1 MLKKGPKVVEFIV
14 LLDHS
19 FTILLPSNF
28 SHNIKSK
35 MKMFFTDSQPRCV
48 LKLLKFWLISA
59 WTPFRTV
66 NLVVALHLGF
76 A

>member
-28 SHNIKSK
+28 SHNKKSK
-35 MKMFFTDSQPRCV
+35 MKMFFTDSQPV
-48 LKLLKFWLISA
+48 KVLKFWLISA

>member
-28 SHNIKSK
+28 FTQYKEQNEDVLYWLSAK
-35 MKMFFTDSQPRCV
+35 MCS
-48 LKLLKFWLISA
+48 
-59 WTPFRTV
+59 
-66 NLVVALHLGF
+66 
-76 A
+76 